1 MEEKKLNE
9 NLILMIGKAT
19 LAKELKLGEDCNF
32 SVHAS
37 VLKKERIDNQDGTYD
52 ILHKVKII
60 TVDSEE

>member
-1 MEEKKLNE
+1 
-9 NLILMIGKAT
+9 MIGKAT